1 MKTESVVPAFQQFGL
16 FHTTDACIY
25 VCLFVFMCSYHC
37 FVRGEI
43 CKIGDIISLSFNKS
57 DESDGVVTKDCQSK
71 LIKLHPY
78 GP

>member
-1 MKTESVVPAFQQFGL
+1 MPVFMFV
-16 FHTTDACIY
+16 Y
-25 VCLFVFMCSYHC
+25 LFVCSYHG

-43 CKIGDIISLSFNKS
+43 CMGKLVMSFPSVPQSGFLFYFNKS
-57 DESDGVVTKDCQSK
+57 DDSDGVVTKDCQSK